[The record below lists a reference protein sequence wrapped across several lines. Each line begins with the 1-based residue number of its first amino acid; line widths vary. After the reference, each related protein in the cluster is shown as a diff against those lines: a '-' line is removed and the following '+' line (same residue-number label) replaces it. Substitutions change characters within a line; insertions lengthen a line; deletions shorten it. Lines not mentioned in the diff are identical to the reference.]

1 MLLLA
6 STGESIYQ
14 LIVVLFIFVGV
25 LAITYYTT
33 RWIAGYQK
41 SRSFN
46 NNLEVVETLKITPNK
61 YIQIIRAGED
71 TYYVLPIGKDE
82 VVHLGTLSKEQLQ
95 EVAECPTASSMPQV
109 DFKSILDKFTKK

>member
-71 TYYVLPIGKDE
+71 NYYVIAIGKDE